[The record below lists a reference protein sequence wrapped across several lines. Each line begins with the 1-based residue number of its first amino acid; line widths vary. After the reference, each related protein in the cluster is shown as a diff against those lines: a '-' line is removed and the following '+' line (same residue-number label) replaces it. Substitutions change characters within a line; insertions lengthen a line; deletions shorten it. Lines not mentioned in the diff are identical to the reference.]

1 MITVD
6 SADVIGGTNPDDTTG
21 ATKKT
26 TTSTTT
32 TTKRNSAPSYSNAT
46 ATKTTVPKTTAC
58 PHRSVSVSVKKYAT
72 FSSDG
77 KYSRVCK
84 NCKKTLSSHSAP
96 KLDTV
101 SFKTSYTYSGTALKP
116 TATVK
121 DKNKKSVSSSYYSVT
136 YISRANNKTVSKI
149 TSAGQYI
156 AKIKFKGIYSGK
168 KTFYFSV
175 KPAAVTQS
183 TPSSGKK
190 SLTAKWKS
198 KIKGPKYQ
206 VCVSKNKNFKNAKI
220 YNASS
225 ATSKKITGLKSKKKY
240 YVRVRS
246 YQPIK
251 VDGQKAYVYSSW
263 SNIKTVKT
271 K

>member
-1 MITVD
+1 MLLAEQIPTIPP
-6 SADVIGGTNPDDTTG
+6 AHQ
-21 ATKKT
+21 KT

-32 TTKRNSAPSYSNAT
+32 TTTTTTTKRNNAPSYSNTTAT
-46 ATKTTVPKTTAC
+46 TKTTVPKTTAC

-84 NCKKTLSSHSAP
+84 NCKKTLSTHSAP

-121 DKNKKSVSSSYYSVT
+121 DKYKKAVSSSYYSVT

-156 AKIKFKGIYSGK
+156 AKVKFKGIYSGE
-168 KTFYFSV
+168 KTFYFSAIFTLSLENH
-175 KPAAVTQS
+175 KDSRFHPFTCFLHIHLNSAIQPAA
-183 TPSSGKK
+183 
-190 SLTAKWKS
+190 
-198 KIKGPKYQ
+198 
-206 VCVSKNKNFKNAKI
+206 
-220 YNASS
+220 AS
-225 ATSKKITGLKSKKKY
+225 Y
-240 YVRVRS
+240 F
-246 YQPIK
+246 
-251 VDGQKAYVYSSW
+251 DF
-263 SNIKTVKT
+263 
-271 K
+271 